1 MCYPGF
7 KPLLLSNASS
17 VVPLRRAFII
27 EEVLPLHFLAGFLTL
42 LVALTALFKAKTN
55 ADRAPGIIMLVLWV
69 TLLSL
74 ACS

>member
-1 MCYPGF
+1 M
-7 KPLLLSNASS
+7 LLSNASS